1 MAGALTFDL
10 ASTLCGWCAGDG
22 RGVPM
27 AGCIRLPPCDAD
39 LGLLACSL
47 EDRIERLD
55 AEFDPDFIGYES
67 PLLMRH
73 DRLID
78 LRRIYGLGMLTERFA
93 VRKAQRTGRSIIAG
107 ECDPKRAKAA
117 LTGDAYASKSDM
129 VKAARRL
136 GVSLPATIGE
146 GQQDAAMKRGEEWDD
161 APRDYDP
168 YYRWLEPRLKPGRWA
183 VIPDRPGA
191 PSQINDSL
199 LGGWPFGRTY
209 GVPLWHMDG
218 PLQRLG
224 KLCEQY
230 DMVALGWI
238 GHPKKEPVGCPR
250 YRARM
255 KEVAEVLG
263 KDWPPIHMMRGIAV
277 AWDYQFTSA
286 DATSLAQNGHRY
298 DSPIDTLCGDKWRGR
313 RAYADKLERRR
324 SAYREPDRSGRESNG
339 SALRFD
345 FE

>member
-1 MAGALTFDL
+1 
-10 ASTLCGWCAGDG
+10 
-22 RGVPM
+22 
-27 AGCIRLPPCDAD
+27 
-39 LGLLACSL
+39 
-47 EDRIERLD
+47 
-55 AEFDPDFIGYES
+55 
-67 PLLMRH
+67 
-73 DRLID
+73 
-78 LRRIYGLGMLTERFA
+78 
-93 VRKAQRTGRSIIAG
+93 
-107 ECDPKRAKAA
+107 
-117 LTGDAYASKSDM
+117 
-129 VKAARRL
+129 
-136 GVSLPATIGE
+136 
-146 GQQDAAMKRGEEWDD
+146 
-161 APRDYDP
+161 
-168 YYRWLEPRLKPGRWA
+168 
-183 VIPDRPGA
+183 
-191 PSQINDSL
+191 
-199 LGGWPFGRTY
+199 
-209 GVPLWHMDG
+209 MDG

-224 KLCEQY
+224 KLCERY